1 MKLFV
6 YGSLK
11 RGGKYHSYLGE
22 ATLVAEHAMADGVIY
37 DSGLGYPAA
46 VLSEPGKITGE
57 IYEIPDEL
65 WPALDDLEGYTGGS
79 ATDLFNKLTITVES
93 NGEQID
99 AIAYVAKDQKL
110 LKTKVMGGVWDVSQ
124 SLMMK

>member
-11 RGGKYHSYLGE
+11 RGGKYHTYLGE
-22 ATLVAEHAMADGVIY
+22 ATLVAEHAIADGVLY
-37 DSGLGYPAA
+37 DSGVGYPAA

-65 WPALDDLEGYTGGS
+65 WPALDDLEGYTGG
-79 ATDLFNKLTITVES
+79 AETDLFDKVTITVES
-93 NGEQID
+93 YGEEVK
-99 AIAYVAKDQKL
+99 AVVYVAKNPKL
-110 LKTKVMGGVWDVSQ
+110 LKTKVAGGIWDASHILLV
-124 SLMMK
+124 